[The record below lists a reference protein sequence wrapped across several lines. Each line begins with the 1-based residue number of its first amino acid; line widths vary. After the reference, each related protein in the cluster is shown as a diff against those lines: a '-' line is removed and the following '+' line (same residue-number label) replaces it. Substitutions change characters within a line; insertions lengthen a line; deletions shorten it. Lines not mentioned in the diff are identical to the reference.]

1 VSDAEVVESMQLLA
15 ETEGIFTE
23 TAGGVTVGC
32 ARKLLKS
39 GRISPDETTVLSITG
54 NGLKTTDAL
63 VDKYEFEAPISPRF
77 AEFEAYLQKTLNVP
91 EAVEV

>member
-1 VSDAEVVESMQLLA
+1 
-15 ETEGIFTE
+15 
-23 TAGGVTVGC
+23 VGC

-63 VDKYEFEAPISPRF
+63 ADKYEVEEPIAPRF

-91 EAVEV
+91 EVVEA